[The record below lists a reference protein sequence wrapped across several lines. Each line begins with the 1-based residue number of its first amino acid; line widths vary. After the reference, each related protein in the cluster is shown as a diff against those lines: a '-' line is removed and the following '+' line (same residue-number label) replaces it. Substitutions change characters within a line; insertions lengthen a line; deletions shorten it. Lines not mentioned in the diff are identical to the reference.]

1 MAGSFR
7 RERDEV
13 AGQRLTGPGPDG
25 ARVAGGDGRDEGVQ
39 HSGVPTAVAGG
50 GVRTTGHGGAAVD
63 FRAGAKVHD
72 PHSLAVALQEPVGAE
87 DLGAAVGL
95 LAVMVKVAAIPP
107 ASSMASTWLSTTSL
121 SQA

>member
-1 MAGSFR
+1 M
-7 RERDEV
+7 
-13 AGQRLTGPGPDG
+13 
-25 ARVAGGDGRDEGVQ
+25 
-39 HSGVPTAVAGG
+39 
-50 GVRTTGHGGAAVD
+50 
-63 FRAGAKVHD
+63 
-72 PHSLAVALQEPVGAE
+72 GAE